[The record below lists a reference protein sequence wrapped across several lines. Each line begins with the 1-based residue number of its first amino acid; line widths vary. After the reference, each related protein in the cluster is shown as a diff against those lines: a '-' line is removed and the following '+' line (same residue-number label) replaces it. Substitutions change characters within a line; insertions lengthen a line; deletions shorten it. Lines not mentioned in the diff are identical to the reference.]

1 MNPPPLNSYRDFW
14 PHYLRQHADPRTRAI
29 HAAGTL
35 AGLVLLAW
43 GLVAGPIWL
52 VMVAVLVGYG
62 AAWTSHFFIEGNRP
76 ATFGHPF
83 WSLASDLRMAWLLLT
98 GGLRAE
104 LVRAGLAPDGRNPPG
119 A

>member
-1 MNPPPLNSYRDFW
+1 MTAPRLHSYAEFW

-35 AGLVLLAW
+35 AALVLLAW
-43 GLVAGPIWL
+43 GLLAGPVWL
-52 VMVAVLVGYG
+52 ALVAVLVGYG
-62 AAWTSHFFIEGNRP
+62 AAWTSHLLVEGNRP

-83 WSLASDLRMAWLLLT
+83 WSLGSDFRMAWLLLT
-98 GGLRAE
+98 GGLHAE
-104 LVRAGLAPDGRNPPG
+104 LEKAGVAPAGRERPG